1 MYCKHVST
9 IHITE
14 YIYNAVIGSYI
25 KKLPKSRSGYIDV
38 RFQIHVLGHLN
49 LFIRKHDNSAKS
61 LLSFQNPTIIII
73 IIIILV
79 LIIIIIIIILIIIII
94 TLGRNDSLGK
104 RKTEKIKI

>member
-14 YIYNAVIGSYI
+14 FNYNAVIGSYI

-61 LLSFQNPTIIII
+61 LLSFQNPAMIV
-73 IIIILV
+73 IILV
-79 LIIIIIIIILIIIII
+79 LIIIIIILIVLIIIIII

-104 RKTEKIKI
+104 RKTEKIK